1 MTSGDDGLG
10 NGVAIFSCWGTAV
23 ESVVAAL
30 ASGLLTLMGVLI
42 SNSRSRALTE
52 AKIDALTKQVEK
64 HNSLIERTF
73 NLERD
78 MAVARNDI
86 DTLKRAEADR

>member
-1 MTSGDDGLG
+1 M
-10 NGVAIFSCWGTAV
+10 
-23 ESVVAAL
+23 ESVISAL
-30 ASGLLTLMGVLI
+30 VTGLLTLIGVLV

-52 AKIDALTKQVEK
+52 AKIDALAKQVEK

>member
-1 MTSGDDGLG
+1 
-10 NGVAIFSCWGTAV
+10 
-23 ESVVAAL
+23 
-30 ASGLLTLMGVLI
+30 MGVLI

-64 HNSLIERTF
+64 HNSLIEHTF

>member
-1 MTSGDDGLG
+1 M
-10 NGVAIFSCWGTAV
+10 

-30 ASGLLTLMGVLI
+30 VTGVLTLAGVLA
-42 SNSRSRALTE
+42 SNSRSRAVME
-52 AKIDALTKQVEK
+52 QKIEALTRQVEK

-86 DTLKRAEADR
+86 EALKREDK

>member
-1 MTSGDDGLG
+1 M
-10 NGVAIFSCWGTAV
+10 
-23 ESVVAAL
+23 ESVFASLVTGVLTLVGVLVSNSHSRAVMEQKIEAL
-30 ASGLLTLMGVLI
+30 A
-42 SNSRSRALTE
+42 R
-52 AKIDALTKQVEK
+52 QVEK

-86 DTLKRAEADR
+86 ESIKRTEAGK

>member
-1 MTSGDDGLG
+1 M
-10 NGVAIFSCWGTAV
+10 
-23 ESVVAAL
+23 ESVVASL
-30 ASGLLTLMGVLI
+30 VTGLLTLAGVLA
-42 SNSRSRALTE
+42 SNSRSRAVME
-52 AKIDALTKQVEK
+52 QKIEALTRQVEK

-86 DTLKRAEADR
+86 EALKREDK